1 MVCKLKADFS
11 FYLWHSILVSLTIF
25 SSPVREALN
34 VKENMTGLDYC
45 TLGLK
50 RIKDAR
56 KKLDGLR
63 QKMGG
68 YKTTQVLK
76 KNKTKRHN
84 HAHNAENSQMPFW
97 DIWSLKEQ
105 MSFDSKQRYITATH
119 THTQATQL
127 QLPSSL
133 RLSIRFQPRSAT
145 IEKRN
150 AR

>member
-76 KNKTKRHN
+76 KTKQNGTTTPITLKIAKCPSGIFDLWKNKW
-84 HAHNAENSQMPFW
+84 ALIQSNAILQ
-97 DIWSLKEQ
+97 LH
-105 MSFDSKQRYITATH
+105 TH
-119 THTQATQL
+119 THKL
-127 QLPSSL
+127 HNYNCPLVYGY
-133 RLSIRFQPRSAT
+133 RLGSNHGRRL
-145 IEKRN
+145 
-150 AR
+150 